1 VPFREF
7 GDKLIVARPLDGAPV
22 VLAAPAVAV
31 WRLLDEWT
39 TVDAI
44 DLQLADAFPE
54 VTSTA
59 RAQVQIEVLAQLAT
73 DGLLDRA

>member
-1 VPFREF
+1 MPSREL

-39 TVDAI
+39 TADAI
-44 DLQLADAFPE
+44 DQQLADAFPE
-54 VTSTA
+54 VSSTA
-59 RAQVQIEVLAQLAT
+59 RSRVQIEVLAQLET